1 MKSANWISQIGRIP
15 YKAAPIPTPTIDSSA
30 NGESIT
36 RPAPYFS
43 NNPWV
48 ALNTPPRGPTSSPT
62 INTRSSRANSSSIA
76 RRRLDRRLRR
86 PPDRVHFRRTGSPHR
101 PPALP
106 AHPSPPPPQAPS
118 AFGPRAARQSDP
130 ADHALATPRLPP
142 ENGSFCHRRRM
153 SEASVDTP
161 SPRPVLALHP
171 PGPGRQPHSPPHGP

>member
-76 RRRLDRRLRR
+76 CRRPSMRVISGMGDVLGVDRIGAFGYLRVGCTFGELDRLIDLLPCPRIHLHHRLRCQEPLVQELR
-86 PPDRVHFRRTGSPHR
+86 GEAIQRITRSPLRDFLPRTV
-101 PPALP
+101 
-106 AHPSPPPPQAPS
+106 
-118 AFGPRAARQSDP
+118 
-130 ADHALATPRLPP
+130 
-142 ENGSFCHRRRM
+142 
-153 SEASVDTP
+153 ASVI
-161 SPRPVLALHP
+161 VV
-171 PGPGRQPHSPPHGP
+171 G